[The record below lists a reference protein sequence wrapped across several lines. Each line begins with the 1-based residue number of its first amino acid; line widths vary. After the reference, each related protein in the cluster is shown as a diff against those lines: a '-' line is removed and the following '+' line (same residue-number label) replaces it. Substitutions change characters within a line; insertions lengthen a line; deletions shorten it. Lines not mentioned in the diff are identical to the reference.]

1 VAYFAAA
8 ADGTAPAVLPRLW
21 DRGRQERT
29 ERNQWVT
36 KGENKMKHGTMVL
49 STFAVVLALALPAWA
64 QSKQLPTQTMTVEG
78 TIETI
83 DQSKRAMNIKTA
95 DGKMVAVNV
104 PPSVKRFPELKV
116 GDKIKAT
123 YNNNVMVRLK
133 PAGEAPVDTAA
144 TATTTGKTSGT
155 KAMVRTMTAEIVDID
170 KSASSITFVGPNG
183 WKYSRRVVD
192 PKVFDQVKVG
202 DKVDITWNTDLTVAV
217 Q

>member
-1 VAYFAAA
+1 
-8 ADGTAPAVLPRLW
+8 
-21 DRGRQERT
+21 
-29 ERNQWVT
+29 
-36 KGENKMKHGTMVL
+36 MKRGTMVL

-64 QSKQLPTQTMTVEG
+64 QSKQLPTQTMTIEG

-95 DGKMVAVNV
+95 DGKMVAVSV

-202 DKVDITWNTDLTVAV
+202 DKVDITWNTDLTVSV

>member
-1 VAYFAAA
+1 
-8 ADGTAPAVLPRLW
+8 
-21 DRGRQERT
+21 
-29 ERNQWVT
+29 
-36 KGENKMKHGTMVL
+36 MKRGTMVL

-202 DKVDITWNTDLTVAV
+202 DKVDITWNTDLTVSV

>member
-1 VAYFAAA
+1 
-8 ADGTAPAVLPRLW
+8 L
-21 DRGRQERT
+21 DRGQQERT

-36 KGENKMKHGTMVL
+36 KGEKMKRGTMVFIM
-49 STFAVVLALALPAWA
+49 FAVVLALALPAWA
-64 QSKQLPTQTMTVEG
+64 QSKQLPTQTMTIEG

-116 GDKIKAT
+116 GDKIKAK

-202 DKVDITWNTDLTVAV
+202 DKVDITWNTDLTVSV